1 MFSSMMPKKNEFFLQ
16 FNLHAERC
24 VAGAGAVM
32 RLMGALGRSSDEVT
46 RLMQEVDMAESS
58 GDQIEHDTIV
68 MLHKSFIT
76 PIDRDQIHSII
87 NGLDGILDRL
97 QDVGET
103 VVMYDLKEA
112 TPEAREMAELGADAV
127 ERIRKAV
134 NLIGTQNEVTQALAF
149 CKEVGEI
156 ESKADKVMRTGM
168 SRLFREEQDAR
179 QIIKLRAI
187 YMVLEEVLNSCEDVG
202 HTIEEVV
209 LANA

>member
-1 MFSSMMPKKNEFFLQ
+1 MFNKMMPKKNEFFEQ
-16 FNLHAERC
+16 FSLHAERC

-32 RLMGALGRSSDEVT
+32 RLMGQIGKSPEEVK

-76 PIDRDQIHSII
+76 PIDRDQIHMVIS
-87 NGLDGILDRL
+87 GLDSVLDKL
-97 QDVGET
+97 QDVGES
-103 VVMYDLKEA
+103 VMMYDLQQA
-112 TPEAREMAELGADAV
+112 TPEARELAELGADAV
-127 ERIRKAV
+127 DRVRKAV
-134 NLIGTQNEVTQALAF
+134 NLIGDSGEATAALGF
-149 CKEVGEI
+149 CKEIDEI
-156 ESKADKVMRTGM
+156 ESKADKVLRNGM

-187 YMVLEEVLNSCEDVG
+187 YLVLEEVIDACESVS

>member
-1 MFSSMMPKKNEFFLQ
+1 MMPKKNEFFLQ

-32 RLMGALGRSSDEVT
+32 RLMGALGRSADEVT

>member
-1 MFSSMMPKKNEFFLQ
+1 MFSSMMPKKNEFFQQ

-32 RLMGALGRSSDEVT
+32 RLMGALGRSADEVT